1 MSHAQNTSQSLNL
14 NSLSA
19 GLISNANILNQP
31 QPPQNQHQQQNQQ
44 QHQQQQQQQQQSVS
58 YIFQMHTEGQLFC
71 YNQK

>member
-31 QPPQNQHQQQNQQ
+31 QPPQNQHQQNQHHHQQNQN
-44 QHQQQQQQQQQSVS
+44 QQQSVS
-58 YIFQMHTEGQLFC
+58 LIQNDTVRFLNFC
-71 YNQK
+71 TRL